1 MQEPDLSAPSIRL
14 RAATGAAYASLLILL
29 LWSRSLSPWAAL
41 IAAVALGGSIA
52 LALRSERSTLR
63 RTPLPVALGLLG
75 LALVAATATTI
86 RLEDAARNWE
96 AVATAREE
104 ALTGRLANRVEGV
117 LARAEAAAR
126 AAAAAPDDRLF
137 GRIGEIRQRTGVDA
151 VVVLDA
157 SGQPLAWA
165 GEHRGRLPAAVEG
178 LASGTIYPGA
188 PLFGYLYRVVEGG
201 GGRRGVAAV
210 LLQSAPP
217 LRVSTGALAERFAA
231 VTGERPRFSAPG
243 DPESDWTLRTEA
255 GPVLEARFPPMSQTE
270 WRARVAGTGRRLV
283 FLLGLVALAL
293 LWATWLRTLR
303 DRTGPAG
310 LVPLGSLSLMLMVA
324 PLGPTLGLERL
335 FSPALFVL
343 PIPGDFVIEALL
355 VVVLPLAALVSTHR
369 ATSVHRSELWLRLAI
384 AGGLVGGGFAILSG
398 LLAAS
403 AGSPLLTGGGYLW
416 YVLLPTAVVLL
427 SILAVLSMP
436 SSPVEGE
443 VRRSVLFGV
452 GAAVTSTALAL
463 TLAATWRPPSP
474 VPTPLLFAW
483 AVPFVLGA
491 RAVAGYTGQADRL
504 LRWLVAGWLAST
516 AVIPHLWL
524 TSQHARLTEAESEV
538 RSFGVRG
545 DPYLTYLLVR
555 FTSELMHASGRGE
568 QGVELL
574 YGAWVASGLAAEPY
588 PLELAAWDSTMTR
601 IAHLPLGVRVESEG
615 VAAADLRSTAL
626 RATALGQARNEPA
639 EGGGISRLLAVP
651 LPGKRVATVAVA
663 PRASLR
669 PTSALA
675 AFVEGTAHQDAT
687 LELIPTPAAD
697 ALAEGE
703 VRWQKTESGWR
714 SETVVREGR
723 DLYHAHV
730 ALRLPA
736 AGVRLARGILLLA
749 GSLLVL
755 TLLWLLGRMARGD
768 PPSPAGG
775 WSEWLAGFR
784 ARLIVALFAFFLLPT
799 AVFGWAAY
807 EALSEEVTRAA
818 GQIAER
824 AVLQASSVIPQV
836 GLEAAARRTGEDVL
850 FYESGVLVAS
860 SFPEAVDLGLYA
872 AWLPAAVFL
881 EMRAGETL
889 EATES
894 GELAGRSYIMAYR
907 RLQNVTEAVAV
918 PIWLAARDVAV
929 RQREFAHL
937 VLFGIVVGAVL
948 SLVLSVVVGRA
959 LARPIGELRRAASA
973 VGRGR
978 LGVRL
983 PERRPDEFGELFA
996 SFNRMTRRLRRARA
1010 QELRTA
1016 RILAWG
1022 EMARQVAHEIK
1033 NPLTPIKL
1041 SVQHLRRAYHDRR
1054 EDFEPILDSNV
1065 DQILV
1070 EIERLTEIARAFS
1083 RYGAPEEVSGA
1094 TERVDLAAVARDVVT
1109 LYSAPDRGISYRLA
1123 VECHDCQARARA
1135 SELREVLLNLLENAR
1150 AAVGDAGR
1158 IEVWLGEEGDRLAL
1172 EVRDDGEGIPAD
1184 QLPHIFDPQ
1193 FSTRSSGTGLG
1204 LAIVRRLVESW
1215 GGEVV
1220 ATSERGAGTVIK
1232 LLLWKESAPA
1242 PRKDA
1247 GAG

>member
-1 MQEPDLSAPSIRL
+1 MQEPDLSASTIRL

-41 IAAVALGGSIA
+41 VAAIGLGGSVI
-52 LALRSERSTLR
+52 LALRSERSALR
-63 RTPLPVALGLLG
+63 RTPLPVALAL
-75 LALVAATATTI
+75 LALALLAATATTI
-86 RLEDAARNWE
+86 RLEAAARNWE
-96 AVATAREE
+96 AVASSRLE
-104 ALTGRLANRVEGV
+104 AVTGRLANRVEGA
-117 LARAEAAAR
+117 LARAEAAAS

-137 GRIGEIRQRTGVDA
+137 ARVGEIRQETGVDA

-157 SGQPLAWA
+157 SAQPRAWA
-165 GEHRGRLPAAVEG
+165 GEHRGRLPEVVEG
-178 LASGTIYPGA
+178 LRSGTIYPGA
-188 PLFGYLYRVVEGG
+188 PLFGYLYRVVEGE

-217 LRVSTGALAERFAA
+217 LRRGTGALAERFAA
-231 VTGERPRFSAPG
+231 VTGELPRFSAPV
-243 DPESDWTLRTEA
+243 DPEGAWTLRTEA

-270 WRARVAGTGRRLV
+270 WRGRVARTGRRLV
-283 FLLGLVALAL
+283 FFIGLVALGL
-293 LWATWLRTLR
+293 LWGTWLRTLP
-303 DRTGPAG
+303 DRTGLAG
-310 LVPLGSLSLMLMVA
+310 LVPLGSLSLLLMTA
-324 PLGPTLGLERL
+324 PLGRTLGLERL

-343 PIPGDFVIEALL
+343 PIPGDFVIEALM
-355 VVVLPLAALVSTHR
+355 VIVLPLAALVSTHR
-369 ATSVHRSELWLRLAI
+369 KAPVHRTELWLRLAI
-384 AGGLVGGGFAILSG
+384 GGGLAGGGFAALSG

-403 AGSPLLTGGGYLW
+403 AGSPLLTGDGYLW
-416 YVLLPTAVVLL
+416 YVLQPTAVVLL
-427 SILAVLSMP
+427 SILAVLLIP
-436 SSPVEGE
+436 HSPAAGEG
-443 VRRSVLFGV
+443 RRSLAFGV
-452 GAAVTSTALAL
+452 AAAVTSTAFALA
-463 TLAATWRPPSP
+463 LAATWRPPSP

-483 AVPFVLGA
+483 SIPFVLGA
-491 RAVAGYTGQADRL
+491 RAVAGYTGRADRL

-524 TSQHARLTEAESEV
+524 TSQHARLAAAENEV

-555 FTSELMHASGRGE
+555 FTEELTRAAASGE

-574 YGAWVASGLAAEPY
+574 YDAWVASGLAGEPY
-588 PLELAAWDSTMTR
+588 PLELATWDSTMTR

-615 VAAADLRSTAL
+615 VAATDLRSTAL
-626 RATALGQARNEPA
+626 RATSLGQARNEPA

-651 LPGKRVATVAVA
+651 LPGQRVATVAVA

-675 AFVEGTAHQDAT
+675 AFVEGVAHQDAA
-687 LELIPTPAAD
+687 LELIPTPATD
-697 ALAEGE
+697 ALREGE

-730 ALRLPA
+730 TLRLPP

-749 GSLLVL
+749 GSLMVL

-768 PPSPAGG
+768 PPSPVGG
-775 WSEWLAGFR
+775 WSESLGGFR
-784 ARLIVALFAFFLLPT
+784 ARLTVALFAFFLLPT

-818 GQIAER
+818 GQIAHR
-824 AVLQASSVIPQV
+824 AVLQASAVLPQV
-836 GLEAAARRTGEDVL
+836 GLEEAARRAGEDVL
-850 FYESGVLVAS
+850 YYENGALAAS
-860 SFPEAVDLGLYA
+860 SFPEAVDLGLYD
-872 AWLPAAVFL
+872 AWLPVRVFL
-881 EMRAGETL
+881 EMRAGEML

-894 GELAGRSYIMAYR
+894 GELAGRSYIKAYR
-907 RLQNVTEAVAV
+907 RLQNMAEAVAV

-978 LGVRL
+978 LGVQL
-983 PERRPDEFGELFA
+983 PERQPDEFGELFA

-1041 SVQHLRRAYHDRR
+1041 SVQHLRRAYHDQRR
-1054 EDFEPILDSNV
+1054 DFEPILDSNV
-1065 DQILV
+1065 EQILI

-1123 VECHDCQARARA
+1123 VECQDCHARARA

-1150 AAVGDAGR
+1150 AAVGESGQV
-1158 IEVWLGEEGDRLAL
+1158 EVWLGEEGQRLVL
-1172 EVRDDGEGIPAD
+1172 EVRDDGEGIPHE
-1184 QLPHIFDPQ
+1184 QLPRIFDPQ

-1215 GGEVV
+1215 SGEVV
-1220 ATSERGAGTVIK
+1220 ATSEPGTGTVIR
-1232 LLLWKESAPA
+1232 LLLLKQSPPA
-1242 PRKDA
+1242 PGTEA
-1247 GAG
+1247 GEG